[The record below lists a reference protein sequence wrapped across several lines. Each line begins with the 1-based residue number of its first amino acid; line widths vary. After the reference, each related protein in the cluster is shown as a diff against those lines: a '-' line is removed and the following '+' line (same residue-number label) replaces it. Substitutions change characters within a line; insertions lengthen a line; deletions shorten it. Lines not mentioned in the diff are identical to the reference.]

1 MVRGLNYLIISNTRS
16 MLALQ
21 YQFSFHADAMEMIG
35 DISFRWRL
43 IAYGNGRLFMAII
56 LISI

>member
-1 MVRGLNYLIISNTRS
+1 MVRGLKYLIISNTRS

-43 IAYGNGRLFMAII
+43 IAYGNGTATLCKI
-56 LISI
+56 LL